1 MSKRLLA
8 PRQANT
14 FRLVTVPNIGVGVPV
29 TAKLSKKFY
38 ETLGEDVANEMVDW
52 FNAVDATYR
61 SELRELNESN
71 FARFDAKVE
80 QRFAQLDAKWESRW
94 TQLDAKWESRWTE
107 LDTKLE
113 RRLAEFKAEI
123 SQQLAKLET
132 GLVRWMFTFWMTT
145 ALAIVALLIRR

>member
-1 MSKRLLA
+1 
-8 PRQANT
+8 
-14 FRLVTVPNIGVGVPV
+14 VPV

-38 ETLGEDVANEMVDW
+38 ETLGEDVANEMVNW

-61 SELRELNESN
+61 ADLRELNESN
-71 FARFDAKVE
+71 FVRFDAKLE
-80 QRFAQLDAKWESRW
+80 RRLAELDAKWDSRW
-94 TQLDAKWESRWTE
+94 TQLDAKWESRWTQ

-132 GLVRWMFTFWMTT
+132 GLVRWMFTFWITT
-145 ALAIVALLIRR
+145 ALAIVALLLRR